1 MNGIFANYLWTTV
14 LGKRELIDTEH
25 ISLPSQNM
33 KFVGEWAKRTSHK
46 LHILSSRLIFFSKN
60 KRIIEKKFH
69 YLMYD
74 MVVRAKQMA
83 YFNSIT
89 YIYTILVHCRSI

>member
-1 MNGIFANYLWTTV
+1 MIE
-14 LGKRELIDTEH
+14 R
-25 ISLPSQNM
+25 PQ
-33 KFVGEWAKRTSHK
+33 
-46 LHILSSRLIFFSKN
+46 KN

-83 YFNSIT
+83 YFNTIT
-89 YIYTILVHCRSI
+89 YILF